1 MGMRERPQTR
11 HKPVM
16 DELEKTGTEADGGL
30 LGLPE
35 TENELDNL
43 TEFNTA
49 QNRRIS
55 MMGIPKEETFIK
67 KRRKIHITFNDEE
80 DVINPWDVDPS
91 IGRFTN
97 LVQSTVIPKAN
108 KQQTQGFGL
117 GQAPTMEHKHQKV
130 IGTSST
136 QQSLYE
142 EEEEE
147 AAPFSTT
154 LSSSLGL
161 NLPNPAPE
169 IDMEAKNNP
178 GIDHG
183 GVKRSIGE
191 IVYTDEP
198 SIPRKKKY
206 AKEAWP
212 GRKPGPA
219 QGLF

>member
-1 MGMRERPQTR
+1 M
-11 HKPVM
+11 
-16 DELEKTGTEADGGL
+16 

-108 KQQTQGFGL
+108 KQQTQVNSNQYLFL
-117 GQAPTMEHKHQKV
+117 IV
-130 IGTSST
+130 NST
-136 QQSLYE
+136 
-142 EEEEE
+142 
-147 AAPFSTT
+147 
-154 LSSSLGL
+154 LGL
-161 NLPNPAPE
+161 WTRASTHHGTQASKSDRHFINPAGNL
-169 IDMEAKNNP
+169 IH
-178 GIDHG
+178 I
-183 GVKRSIGE
+183 
-191 IVYTDEP
+191 
-198 SIPRKKKY
+198 
-206 AKEAWP
+206 
-212 GRKPGPA
+212 
-219 QGLF
+219 L

>member
-1 MGMRERPQTR
+1 M
-11 HKPVM
+11 
-16 DELEKTGTEADGGL
+16 

-108 KQQTQGFGL
+108 KQQTQVNSDQYLFL
-117 GQAPTMEHKHQKV
+117 IV
-130 IGTSST
+130 NST
-136 QQSLYE
+136 
-142 EEEEE
+142 
-147 AAPFSTT
+147 
-154 LSSSLGL
+154 
-161 NLPNPAPE
+161 
-169 IDMEAKNNP
+169 
-178 GIDHG
+178 
-183 GVKRSIGE
+183 
-191 IVYTDEP
+191 
-198 SIPRKKKY
+198 
-206 AKEAWP
+206 
-212 GRKPGPA
+212 
-219 QGLF
+219 

>member
-1 MGMRERPQTR
+1 M
-11 HKPVM
+11 
-16 DELEKTGTEADGGL
+16 

-108 KQQTQGFGL
+108 KQQTQVDSNQYLFLIVNSTEGL
-117 GQAPTMEHKHQKV
+117 WTRASTHNGTQASKSDRHF
-130 IGTSST
+130 I
-136 QQSLYE
+136 
-142 EEEEE
+142 
-147 AAPFSTT
+147 
-154 LSSSLGL
+154 
-161 NLPNPAPE
+161 NPAGDF
-169 IDMEAKNNP
+169 IH
-178 GIDHG
+178 IL
-183 GVKRSIGE
+183 
-191 IVYTDEP
+191 
-198 SIPRKKKY
+198 
-206 AKEAWP
+206 W
-212 GRKPGPA
+212 
-219 QGLF
+219 

>member
-1 MGMRERPQTR
+1 MFKLCVFTLTLP
-11 HKPVM
+11 
-16 DELEKTGTEADGGL
+16 TGTEADGGL

-108 KQQTQGFGL
+108 KQQTQVNSNQFL
-117 GQAPTMEHKHQKV
+117 
-130 IGTSST
+130 
-136 QQSLYE
+136 
-142 EEEEE
+142 
-147 AAPFSTT
+147 F
-154 LSSSLGL
+154 L
-161 NLPNPAPE
+161 NVNSP
-169 IDMEAKNNP
+169 
-178 GIDHG
+178 
-183 GVKRSIGE
+183 
-191 IVYTDEP
+191 
-198 SIPRKKKY
+198 
-206 AKEAWP
+206 
-212 GRKPGPA
+212 
-219 QGLF
+219 

>member
-1 MGMRERPQTR
+1 MGHTLVTFGWRKTNQPNYQSTQFSVLGNLQEGLLWPIHTFLHQSLKRYVMRERPQTR

-16 DELEKTGTEADGGL
+16 DELEKTGVKLINDKLYNDIVLNVQICVVTLTLPAGTEADGGL

-108 KQQTQGFGL
+108 KQQTQVNTNQYQF
-117 GQAPTMEHKHQKV
+117 H
-130 IGTSST
+130 
-136 QQSLYE
+136 
-142 EEEEE
+142 
-147 AAPFSTT
+147 
-154 LSSSLGL
+154 
-161 NLPNPAPE
+161 
-169 IDMEAKNNP
+169 
-178 GIDHG
+178 
-183 GVKRSIGE
+183 
-191 IVYTDEP
+191 
-198 SIPRKKKY
+198 
-206 AKEAWP
+206 
-212 GRKPGPA
+212 
-219 QGLF
+219 